1 MDSNLPGIVSL
12 IKSAWQRVKPRY
24 GSLIL
29 IMLLPVLGMAVVF
42 VLALVPNFFA
52 AFVNQQTSSTVMKV
66 VTTFSLLISVLFI
79 VLVSLW
85 SQVAIRVAAASP
97 QKLKPLAAYRSSL
110 RLIWPFVWISIL
122 EGLAVTTGFVLFVI
136 PGLFLLVLF
145 WFADWCMVTDQA
157 RGLKALAISREYV
170 RGVFWKVVWRTIVP
184 FAFLWILV
192 QAIGGFSGW
201 YAEQN
206 ALLFF
211 HLIVAFIVA
220 VASLLLMPVL
230 FTYLFELFLVLKHR
244 AGTITITEKQRRR
257 YGYLVGV
264 GFLFVLLMVGSIVAS
279 AMIQSQQNSSDV
291 YDDDEYYFD
300 EYEEYEEEE
309 PNI

>member
-1 MDSNLPGIVSL
+1 MDSNLPGIGSL

-29 IMLLPVLGMAVVF
+29 IMLLPLLGMAVVLG
-42 VLALVPNFFA
+42 LALVSTSFA
-52 AFVNQQTSSTVMKV
+52 TFVNQQTPSIVMGV
-66 VTTFSLLISVLFI
+66 VTVFTLLISVLFI
-79 VLVSLW
+79 VFVSLW
-85 SQVAIRVAAASP
+85 SQVAIRVAVASP

-122 EGLAVTTGFVLFVI
+122 ASLATAAGFILFVI
-136 PGLFLLVLF
+136 PGLLLMILF
-145 WFADWCMVTDQA
+145 WFADWCVVTDQV
-157 RGLKALAISREYV
+157 RGLKALAVSREYV
-170 RGVFWKVVWRTIVP
+170 RGVFWKVTWRAVVP
-184 FAFLWILV
+184 VALLWIFV
-192 QAIGGFSGW
+192 QAISWLSGW

-211 HLIVAFIVA
+211 QPIMSFVVA

-230 FTYLFELFLVLKHR
+230 FSYLFELFLVLKHR
-244 AGTITITEKQRRR
+244 AGTVTITEKQRRK

-264 GFLFVLLMVGSIVAS
+264 GFLFVLLVVGGIVGS
-279 AMIQSQQNSSDV
+279 AMIWSQQNSSDV
-291 YDDDEYYFD
+291 YDDEYYFD

-309 PNI
+309 LNI